1 MKQHNNLIMKPYKLA
16 SSSWD
21 KEEIEAINK
30 VIDSGFYTMSK
41 YVKEFEINY
50 ANYIGRK
57 YCVMVNSGSSA
68 NLIGIAS
75 LFYTK
80 TPKLSRGDEVIVP
93 SVSWATTYHPLHQY
107 GLKIKFVDI
116 DINTLNYNLNSL
128 RDAITDK
135 TKMIVSVDLLGNSNN
150 YDEIFNIIEGKDI
163 ILFQDSCESMG
174 AEFNG
179 KKVGTQGII
188 GTFSSFFSHHIATM
202 EGGMVVTDDEELYH
216 ILLSLRAHGW
226 TRDLPKDN
234 KILKLHDPF
243 YEAFNFILPGYNV
256 RPIEMSGAIGIEQ
269 LKKLPQ
275 FVKNRRQNAELFKS
289 LFSDNPNL
297 IIQKE
302 IGVSSWFGFSFII
315 KDTAKFNR
323 TEVIQ
328 KFKDNNIEC
337 RPIVSGDFTKNEV
350 IKYYDYTI
358 HGELFNSEIV
368 HKNGIFI
375 GNHPHDISSEL
386 NLVKSIFDDLSS

>member
-1 MKQHNNLIMKPYKLA
+1 MKEYKLA
-16 SSSWD
+16 TSSWD
-21 KEEIEAINK
+21 SKEISAINK
-30 VIDSGFYTMSK
+30 VISSGHYTMSK
-41 YVKEFEINY
+41 NVFEFEKKY
-50 ANYIGRK
+50 AEYVGSK

-68 NLIGIAS
+68 NLIGVGS

-80 TPKLSRGDEVIVP
+80 TPKLKRGDEVIVP

-116 DINTLNYNLNSL
+116 DLNTLNYDLDSL
-128 RDAITDK
+128 SKAISKK
-135 TKMIVSVDLLGNSNN
+135 TKMIVAVDLLGNPND
-150 YDEIFNIIEGKDI
+150 YDQIKNIIGDKNI

-188 GTFSSFFSHHIATM
+188 GTFSTFFSHHIATM

-216 ILLSLRAHGW
+216 ILISLRAHGW
-226 TRDLPKDN
+226 TRGLPENN
-234 KILKLHDPF
+234 KILKLKDPF

-256 RPIEMSGAIGIEQ
+256 RPIEMSGAIGLEQ

-275 FVKNRRQNAELFKS
+275 FVINRRKNAEIFKKLFK
-289 LFSDNPNL
+289 DNTNV

-302 IGVSSWFGFSFII
+302 LGNSSWFGFSFII
-315 KDTAKFNR
+315 KNSSKFSRSDLIKKFN
-323 TEVIQ
+323 E
-328 KFKDNNIEC
+328 KNIEC

-350 IKYYDYTI
+350 IKYYDYSI
-358 HGELFNSEIV
+358 FGELKNSNLV
-368 HKNGIFI
+368 HENGIFI
-375 GNHPHDISSEL
+375 GNHPFDISNEL
-386 NLVKSIFDDLSS
+386 NYVKQIFDELSK